1 MCINASGTISEA
13 GIVYHDVEPVRS
25 DAGVALVEAHSLED
39 PLLAIQYHTSCATV
53 ESEIIQD
60 DSAVESAGVRKRGV
74 IESNCNTRMT
84 SGEVRHVED
93 DIGQLC
99 GLTNRPV
106 DVTDSGGLVNVGGI
120 DYEILD
126 RDVEVVV
133 SRLDRIFGEDDVL
146 VTWEVCHSLERRR
159 IGGVTH

>member
-13 GIVYHDVEPVRS
+13 GVVYHDVEPVRS
-25 DAGVALVEAHSLED
+25 NTGVAPVEAHSLED
-39 PLLAIQYHTSCATV
+39 PLLAIQYHTSCTAV

-60 DSAVESAGVRKRGV
+60 ESAVESAGIRKRGV
-74 IESNCNTRMT
+74 IESNRNTRMT

-106 DVTDSGGLVNVGGI
+106 DVTNSGGLVNVSGI
-120 DYEILD
+120 DYEIFD
-126 RDVEVVV
+126 RDVEVVS
-133 SRLDRIFGEDDVL
+133 SRLDRIFGIDDV
-146 VTWEVCHSLERRR
+146 VIWE
-159 IGGVTH
+159 I

>member
-13 GIVYHDVEPVRS
+13 GVVYHDVEPVRS
-25 DAGVALVEAHSLED
+25 NAGVAPVEAHSLED
-39 PLLAIQYHTSCATV
+39 PLLAIQYHTSCTAV

-60 DSAVESAGVRKRGV
+60 ESAVESAGVRKRGV
-74 IESNCNTRMT
+74 IESNRNTRMT

-106 DVTDSGGLVNVGGI
+106 DVTNSGGLVNVSGI
-120 DYEILD
+120 DYEIFD
-126 RDVEVVV
+126 RDVEVVS
-133 SRLDRIFGEDDVL
+133 SRLDRIFGKDDV
-146 VTWEVCHSLERRR
+146 VTWE
-159 IGGVTH
+159 I

>member
-13 GIVYHDVEPVRS
+13 GAVYHDVEPVYS
-25 DAGVALVEAHSLED
+25 NAGVAPVEAHSLED
-39 PLLAIQYHTSCATV
+39 PLLAIQYHTSCTAV

-60 DSAVESAGVRKRGV
+60 ESAVESAGVRKRGV
-74 IESNCNTRMT
+74 IESNGNTRMT

-106 DVTDSGGLVNVGGI
+106 DVTNSGGLVNVSGI
-120 DYEILD
+120 DYEIFD
-126 RDVEVVV
+126 RDVEVVS
-133 SRLDRIFGEDDVL
+133 SRLDRIFGKDDV
-146 VTWEVCHSLERRR
+146 VIWE
-159 IGGVTH
+159 I